1 MIFGIRHHGP
11 GSAASLEKAL
21 REFEPDIVLIEGPP
35 EANSLIKYVAP
46 GSELIPPV
54 ALLAYAGDDA
64 RQACYY
70 PFAEFSPEWRAML
83 YANEKGLPCRFID
96 LAQSNWLALSK
107 QLKEEKIAA
116 LSQTELNSD
125 PNAENRENLENPE
138 YSEES
143 EVSETLQAPDS
154 DTESDTES
162 SSHLDDA
169 KDKTPPIHRDPI
181 GTLARAAGYEDS
193 EVFWEQLIEQRK
205 QKEGNACSIF
215 LALLEAM
222 KALRAQELENKE
234 NGDLNQKKLDYEDE
248 EDNLIEP
255 LREIA
260 MRQNIRQ
267 AKKEGFKKLAIV
279 CGAWHAAALTDEII
293 EGKGQAKIDA
303 AALKG
308 LPKQKLETTWIPW
321 TNGRLSFAS
330 GYGAGITAPGWYEH
344 IFSTEGDPTLPW
356 LVKAASFLRAEDL
369 DASSAQ
375 VIDAVRLTEAL
386 TSLRELPH
394 PGLSEIN
401 EAILACLLG
410 GNPLPLSLIQT
421 KLLIGEKL
429 GQVPPDIPGTP
440 LTNDTLRQS
449 QKLRLKQEAL
459 SKTLELDLRKPLD
472 LERSYFLNRLNI
484 LNVAWG
490 EKQKNRIKTSTFHEN
505 WKLEWRP
512 EMSLALIEASIWGKT
527 LIEASSNKL
536 MDAATKCTS
545 FKILVVL
552 LGQAL
557 EANLEESIKGSMRLA
572 SERSNASLDVSE
584 LMSALPV
591 LVSISR
597 YGNVREID
605 AELVKSLVGHLAEKV
620 IINLEAALVSLDDD
634 AARSMMRLISD
645 CEEALRIYEE
655 DRYIGELYTLLGR
668 LARKPSIHPLIS
680 GKTTKLLFDARRLN
694 EEEARTIM
702 QFSLSKA
709 SSHAYSG
716 MWLEGFLTDN
726 AQVLIHDHTFFQ
738 VVDSWLQSLETEQF
752 QELLPLLRK
761 VMGPYSIAEKR
772 NIQERALSQ
781 TNWQAKEEEA
791 ASDNDL
797 LLLPV
802 LDKVL
807 SLLGANLADRQ
818 TDEVQA

>member
-21 REFEPDIVLIEGPP
+21 REYEPDIVLIEGPP
-35 EANSLIKYVAP
+35 EANPLIKYAAR
-46 GSELIPPV
+46 GSELVPPV
-54 ALLAYAGDDA
+54 ALLAYASDDA

-83 YANEKGLPCRFID
+83 YANENGLPCRFID
-96 LAQSNWLALSK
+96 LAQSNWLALSR
-107 QLKEEKIAA
+107 QLLKEENLKA
-116 LSQTELNSD
+116 LSQAEPNSD
-125 PNAENRENLENPE
+125 PENVQAQEALEDLEELEISADLDAPREK
-138 YSEES
+138 
-143 EVSETLQAPDS
+143 A
-154 DTESDTES
+154 
-162 SSHLDDA
+162 
-169 KDKTPPIHRDPI
+169 PPIHKDPI

-193 EVFWEQLIEQRK
+193 EVFWEQLIEQRR
-205 QKEGNACSIF
+205 QKDDNACGIF
-215 LALLEAM
+215 SALLEAM
-222 KALRAQELENKE
+222 QALRAQELDPAQNNADNE
-234 NGDLNQKKLDYEDE
+234 KKLDYDDE

-267 AKKEGFKKLAIV
+267 AKKEGYQRIAIV
-279 CGAWHAAALTDEII
+279 CGAWHAPALTDEII
-293 EGKGQAKIDA
+293 DRKGQAKKDT

-308 LPKQKLETTWIPW
+308 LAKQKIETTWIPW

-344 IFSTEGDPTLPW
+344 IFCTEGDPTLPW
-356 LVKAASFLRAEDL
+356 LVKAASFLRSEDL
-369 DASSAQ
+369 EASSAQ

-401 EAILACLLG
+401 EAMLACLLG
-410 GNPLPLSLIQT
+410 GNPLPLSLIEN

-440 LTNDTLRQS
+440 LTNDTLRQT

-490 EKQKNRIKTSTFHEN
+490 QKQKSHIKTSTFHEN

-536 MDAATKCTS
+536 MDAATKCSS
-545 FKILVVL
+545 FKTLVML

-557 EANLEESIKGSMRLA
+557 EANLEDSIEGSMRLA

-584 LMSALPV
+584 LLSALPV

-605 AELVKSLVGHLAEKV
+605 AVLVRSLVGHLAEKV

-634 AARSMMRLISD
+634 AARFMMRLISD

-655 DRYIGELYTLLGR
+655 DRYIGELYTLLSR

-680 GKTTKLLFDARRLN
+680 GKTTKLLFDARRLD
-694 EEEARTIM
+694 EAAAGAIM

-709 SSHAYSG
+709 STHAYSG

-738 VVDSWLQSLETEQF
+738 VVDGWLQNLESEQF

-761 VMGPYSIAEKR
+761 VMGPYSKAEKR
-772 NIQERALSQ
+772 NIQERVVSQ
-781 TNWQAKEEEA
+781 KNWQAKAEEEV
-791 ASDNDL
+791 SDNDL

-807 SLLGANLADRQ
+807 SLLGASVPSLQ
-818 TDEVQA
+818 TREGQQ

>member
-21 REFEPDIVLIEGPP
+21 REYEPDIVLIEGPP
-35 EANSLIKYVAP
+35 EANSLIKYAAR

-54 ALLAYAGDDA
+54 ALLAYASDDA
-64 RQACYY
+64 KQACYY

-96 LAQSNWLALSK
+96 LGQSNWLALSR
-107 QLKEEKIAA
+107 QLKEEKLKE
-116 LSQTELNSD
+116 LSQTERNGAPESAEAQETQVALNTLED
-125 PNAENRENLENPE
+125 PENLEDL
-138 YSEES
+138 EE
-143 EVSETLQAPDS
+143 L
-154 DTESDTES
+154 ESLTT
-162 SSHLDDA
+162 LDDQKEKA
-169 KDKTPPIHRDPI
+169 PPIHRDPI

-193 EVFWEQLIEQRK
+193 EVFWEQLIEQRR
-205 QKEGNACSIF
+205 QKEDNACGIF
-215 LALLEAM
+215 SALLEAM
-222 KALRAQELENKE
+222 QALRAQELEHPQNSSDDNE
-234 NGDLNQKKLDYEDE
+234 KKLDYEDE

-267 AKKEGFKKLAIV
+267 AKKEGFEKIAIV
-279 CGAWHAAALTDEII
+279 CGAWHAPALTDEII
-293 EGKGQAKIDA
+293 DRKGQAKQDT

-308 LPKQKLETTWIPW
+308 LAKQKIETTWIPW

-344 IFSTEGDPTLPW
+344 IFCTEGDPTLPW
-356 LVKAASFLRAEDL
+356 LVKAANFLRSEDL

-394 PGLSEIN
+394 PGLSELN
-401 EAILACLLG
+401 EAMLACLLG
-410 GNPLPLSLIQT
+410 GNPLPLSLIEN

-440 LTNDTLRQS
+440 LTNDTLRQT

-490 EKQKNRIKTSTFHEN
+490 QKQKSHIKTSTFHEN

-536 MDAATKCTS
+536 MDAATKCSS
-545 FKILVVL
+545 FKTLVML

-557 EANLEESIKGSMRLA
+557 EANLEDSIEGSMRLA

-605 AELVKSLVGHLAEKV
+605 AALVKSLVGHLAEKV

-634 AARSMMRLISD
+634 AARFMMRLISD

-655 DRYIGELYTLLGR
+655 DRYIGELYTLLSR
-668 LARKPSIHPLIS
+668 LARKSSIHPLIS
-680 GKTTKLLFDARRLN
+680 GKTTKLLFDARRLDK
-694 EEEARTIM
+694 ADAGAIM

-709 SSHAYSG
+709 STHAYSG

-738 VVDSWLQSLETEQF
+738 VVDDWLQNLESEQF

-761 VMGPYSIAEKR
+761 VMGPYSNAEKR
-772 NIQERALSQ
+772 NIQERVVSQ
-781 TNWQAKEEEA
+781 TNWQVKGEEA
-791 ASDNDL
+791 VSDNEL

-807 SLLGANLADRQ
+807 SLLGASGFGRQ
-818 TDEVQA
+818 SNGV

>member
-35 EANSLIKYVAP
+35 EANPLIKYVAN
-46 GSELIPPV
+46 GSALIPPV
-54 ALLAYAGDDA
+54 ALLAYASDDA
-64 RQACYY
+64 RQACSY

-96 LAQSNWLALSK
+96 LAQSNWLALTM
-107 QLKEEKIAA
+107 QLKEEKLAV
-116 LSQTELNSD
+116 LGQTEMITD
-125 PNAENRENLENPE
+125 PNAEGVEDLEGLDLLHEDENLANLEDPKE
-138 YSEES
+138 
-143 EVSETLQAPDS
+143 
-154 DTESDTES
+154 
-162 SSHLDDA
+162 
-169 KDKTPPIHRDPI
+169 KTPPIHKDPI

-193 EVFWEQLIEQRK
+193 EVFWEQLIEQRR
-205 QKEGNACSIF
+205 QREGDACGIF
-215 LALLEAM
+215 SALLEAM
-222 KALRAQELENKE
+222 QALRAKELESQIIGE
-234 NGDLNQKKLDYEDE
+234 VSEKKLDYDDD

-255 LREIA
+255 LREVA

-267 AKKEGFKKLAIV
+267 AKKEGFQKIAIV
-279 CGAWHAAALTDEII
+279 CGAWHAPALTDVII
-293 EGKGQAKIDA
+293 ERKGQAKLDA

-321 TNGRLSFAS
+321 TNDRLSFAS

-344 IFSTEGDPTLPW
+344 IFCTEGDPTLPW
-356 LVKAASFLRAEDL
+356 LVKAASFLRSEDL

-375 VIDAVRLTEAL
+375 VIDAVRLAEAL

-394 PGLSEIN
+394 PGLSELN

-410 GNPLPLSLIQT
+410 GNPLPLRLIEN
-421 KLLIGEKL
+421 KLLIGERL
-429 GQVPPDIPGTP
+429 GRVPPDIPGTP
-440 LTNDTLRQS
+440 LTNDTLRQA

-490 EKQKNRIKTSTFHEN
+490 QKQRNRIKTSTFHED

-512 EMSLALIEASIWGKT
+512 EMSLALIEASIWGKN

-536 MDAATKCTS
+536 MDAAKKCAS
-545 FKILVVL
+545 FKILVTL

-605 AELVKSLVGHLAEKV
+605 ADLVKSLVGHLSEKV

-655 DRYIGELYTLLGR
+655 NRYIGELYALLDR

-694 EEEARTIM
+694 EAEAGAIM

-738 VVDSWLQSLETEQF
+738 VVDNWLQNLENEQF

-761 VMGPYSIAEKR
+761 VMGPYSISEKR
-772 NIQERALSQ
+772 NIQERVVSQ
-781 TNWQAKEEEA
+781 TNWLAKAEEEV
-791 ASDNDL
+791 SDNDL

-802 LDKVL
+802 LNKVL
-807 SLLGANLADRQ
+807 SLLGATLADRH